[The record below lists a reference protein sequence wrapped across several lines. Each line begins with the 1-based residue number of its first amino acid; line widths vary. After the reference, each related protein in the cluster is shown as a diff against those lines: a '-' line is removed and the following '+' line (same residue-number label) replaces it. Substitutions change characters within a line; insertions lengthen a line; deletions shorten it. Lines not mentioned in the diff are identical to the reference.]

1 MKDYTDDLKQGLRDL
16 LSMASEKEQLET
28 KIAKQKKRVAALYE
42 LVAAEG
48 ESAAITGLVEGV
60 TDACRTVFRAAE
72 KPLLPAEVRDRVQ
85 ALGLPPQ
92 ANLLASIHT
101 TIKRMKEAEEIEE
114 VSVPLQ
120 TGGVGTAYKWNYQ
133 RHTLADLAGNAHP
146 DNSWYSI
153 LAEMASQEGAAEG
166 LRSTLPAPLSAD
178 HPLNKLRAP
187 KPPLTP
193 GEAKRQAQLIA
204 QIANIKKK

>member
-1 MKDYTDDLKQGLRDL
+1 VTKDYTDDLKQALRDL
-16 LSMASEKEQLET
+16 LAMASEKEQLET
-28 KIAKQKKRVAALYE
+28 KIAKQKKRAAALYE

-120 TGGVGTAYKWNYQ
+120 TGGMGTAYKWNHR
-133 RHTLADLAGNAHP
+133 RHTLADLAGGSRS
-146 DNSWYSI
+146 DNHWYSI
-153 LAEMASQEGAAEG
+153 IAEMALSQEASMKADADSARKLIEGA
-166 LRSTLPAPLSAD
+166 RFPKAPR
-178 HPLNKLRAP
+178 PPNLNK
-187 KPPLTP
+187 
-193 GEAKRQAQLIA
+193 
-204 QIANIKKK
+204 